1 MAANS
6 VRRLTS
12 IEMEL
17 QSAMIKPKIF
27 VGSSSEAKKAAEVF
41 CSQLNRAANPVGWWR
56 SDVFR
61 GMFSTLDGLL
71 EAIEKYDFG
80 VFLLTPDDRIE
91 SRGRKEMSSRDN
103 VLFEAGL
110 FLGRL
115 GRERIQI
122 YVQDSAQRT
131 KKVRM
136 PSDLLGI
143 HLPRF
148 CGTKTRSVSEATLP
162 FQRALRDYRKRD
174 YLDCFGDRKDLGS
187 LVLQGIKQSYYLELN
202 SNLTRRPPIRVNIM
216 VPIPNSRKR
225 RIKILFVDDTQA
237 FRRHELC
244 AEWAPG
250 EGKAGLAWSTRE
262 QQIYAHDSM
271 RAKYGM
277 QPMRGPK
284 RTRLAKLCS
293 VVSTPIFSPGGKQ
306 LCGVLNLDSRCEASM
321 TDVTKPNVLNRLRQL
336 ADQLFPLLRT

>member
-1 MAANS
+1 MAAI
-6 VRRLTS
+6 RGCRPTS
-12 IEMEL
+12 IELEL
-17 QSAMIKPKIF
+17 QSVMIKPKIF

-41 CSQLNRAANPVGWWR
+41 CSQLNRVANPVVWWR
-56 SDVFR
+56 SDEFR

-115 GRERIQI
+115 GRDRIQI

-131 KKVRM
+131 TKVKM

-148 CGTKTRSVSEATLP
+148 CGAKTKSVSEATLP
-162 FQRALRDYRKRD
+162 FQRALLDYRKRD
-174 YLDCFGDRKDLGS
+174 YLDCFGDRKTLGS
-187 LVLQGIKQSYYLELN
+187 LVLQGIKQLYYLELD
-202 SNLTRRPPIRVNIM
+202 SRLMRRPPVRFNIM

-225 RIKILFVDDTQA
+225 RFKILFVDDRQA
-237 FRRHELC
+237 FRRYELSK
-244 AEWAPG
+244 EWGPDD
-250 EGKAGLAWSTRE
+250 GKAGLAWSTSE
-262 QQIYAHDSM
+262 QQIYAHNSKAA
-271 RAKYGM
+271 RYKM
-277 QPMRGPK
+277 QRMRGPK
-284 RTRLAKLCS
+284 RKRLAKLNS
-293 VVSTPIFSPGGKQ
+293 VVSTPIFLPGEKRV
-306 LCGVLNLDSRCEASM
+306 CGVLNLDSRCEASM
-321 TDVTKPNVLNRLRQL
+321 TDVTEANVQNCLRHL